1 MKIQLKGRAIPRNE
15 GGDPAFE
22 TLADVDNVFTTVLT
36 IWQKEDYKRASA
48 APKPPL
54 LEVFT
59 PEEVVELVNRALY
72 QLEYQHHAHK
82 VRGQAQRD
90 REKRVKDKVKQL
102 FHVSWMKATPEQ
114 IQRATEEVEKE
125 QG

>member
-15 GGDPAFE
+15 GGDPCFKN
-22 TLADVDNVFTTVLT
+22 LDLMLD
-36 IWQKEDYKRASA
+36 
-48 APKPPL
+48 
-54 LEVFT
+54 VFT

-90 REKRVKDKVKQL
+90 REKKVKDKVKQL

-125 QG
+125 

>member
-15 GGDPAFE
+15 GGDPAFKMLLE
-22 TLADVDNVFTTVLT
+22 QHGGPQTPGVLDVFT
-36 IWQKEDYKRASA
+36 A
-48 APKPPL
+48 A
-54 LEVFT
+54 EVI
-59 PEEVVELVNRALY
+59 ELVNRALY

>member
-15 GGDPAFE
+15 GGDPAFRWLE
-22 TLADVDNVFTTVLT
+22 RKDTPQDMTEYERDNWRSV
-36 IWQKEDYKRASA
+36 
-48 APKPPL
+48 

-59 PEEVVELVNRALY
+59 KEEVVELVNRALY

-125 QG
+125 

>member
-1 MKIQLKGRAIPRNE
+1 MKVQLKGRAIPRNE

-22 TLADVDNVFTTVLT
+22 GLGVMAGKYTTMPTDVL
-36 IWQKEDYKRASA
+36 S
-48 APKPPL
+48 
-54 LEVFT
+54 VFT
-59 PEEVVELVNRALY
+59 PQEVVELVNRALY